1 MFALLK
7 VAFTVVVLSA
17 AESDLGDAQTHAML
31 QVNSRGEAVKYDDVR
46 AEIEDEADES
56 EDEADD
62 GLEVAREAG
71 SKYVVSDAHMEA
83 GKKLWKSEMGPL
95 FTKYIKAMYDLTEYW
110 AKVIQHAGQN
120 TGNITDDLIEKP
132 SEHRIAT
139 ILANWTAAL
148 KDHQEFGN
156 CSGDVFLMEEC
167 MGLTRCLI
175 EPHVGVNQSIAP
187 FLFAAIVELEDVTKT
202 TVMRDFI
209 AHFNTSKG
217 AHAHA
222 CEESMAHNADPSL
235 SQVSSGQA
243 TSAVATVAKVHT
255 ASKRMAQLLTPSNAS
270 VLALLQPADFESA
283 WHEPCAALGCNP
295 GSWLDV
301 MDSLHGHAAE
311 LAKVQAPAHAIRLH
325 VSAMRAT
332 QHAMRQAAQTSPA
345 FLANF
350 ETLLNQGVLK
360 KSRATGAYRSLFK
373 EAGGTLDGAIAEWW
387 GRNAW
392 NSVTRLNWCWSISLN
407 SVKGYVKKMP
417 AASDWGV
424 ICSMTFKNWQQL
436 AAENLWALMSGQ
448 KTCAG
453 RTIKLKFGLLIGYVP
468 GAPEA
473 TGVGLGL
480 SISAQFNYNACNRN
494 LNLELSLSV
503 QGMVFAASTSC
514 PFGTPLWGVFPCV
527 HGYAVGVNVLC
538 CNVDLL
544 TGQNNCIQS

>member
-17 AESDLGDAQTHAML
+17 AEGDLGDAQTHAML
-31 QVNSRGEAVKYDDVR
+31 QVNSRGEAVKYNDVR

-95 FTKYIKAMYDLTEYW
+95 FTKYVKAMYDLTGYW
-110 AKVIQHAGQN
+110 ATVIQRAGQN
-120 TGNITDDLIEKP
+120 MGNVTDDLIERP
-132 SEHRIAT
+132 SKQRIAT

-148 KDHQEFGN
+148 RNHRHLGN
-156 CSGDVFLMEEC
+156 CSRDVFMMEEC
-167 MGLTRCLI
+167 MGFTRCLI

-187 FLFAAIVELEDVTKT
+187 YLFAAVIELEDITKT
-202 TVMRDFI
+202 VVMKDFLVY
-209 AHFNTSKG
+209 FNTSSG
-217 AHAHA
+217 SHAHP
-222 CEESMAHNADPSL
+222 CEDDMAHNADPSL
-235 SQVSSGQA
+235 SQVSSEQA

-255 ASKRMAQLLTPSNAS
+255 ASKRMAQLLTPSNTS

-311 LAKVQAPAHAIRLH
+311 LAKVQAPARAIRLH
-325 VSAMRAT
+325 VSAMRAA
-332 QHAMRQAAQTSPA
+332 QHAMRQAAGTSTA

-350 ETLLNQGVLK
+350 GTLLNQGVLK
-360 KSRATGAYRSLFK
+360 KRRATSAYRSLFK

-387 GRNAW
+387 GADAW
-392 NSVTRLNWCWSISLN
+392 NAVTNLNWCWSISLN
-407 SVKGYVKKMP
+407 SVTGYVKKMP
-417 AASDWGV
+417 ATSDWAV
-424 ICSMTFKNWQQL
+424 VCSMTFENWRQIGVS
-436 AAENLWALMSGQ
+436 NLWKLMTGQ
-448 KTCAG
+448 TTCEDA
-453 RTIKLKFGLLIGYVP
+453 TIKLQFGLLIGRVL

-473 TGVGLGL
+473 IGLAAGL
-480 SISAQFNYNACNRN
+480 SISAQFDYNVCHHN

-503 QGMVFAASTSC
+503 QGMVSTGSVDC

-527 HGYAVGVNVLC
+527 QGYAIGVNVLC
-538 CNVDLL
+538 CNVNLL
-544 TGQNNCIQS
+544 TGENNCQH